1 MTLPNLNSEHSKL
14 LLKRPV
20 YVLQVIGAVVVFYVG
35 FGWVESYGEGIIG
48 YLANPIAL
56 LLCAV
61 FGVIGL
67 MTRSDVPAAIGAGVF
82 LVVGVVNLLG
92 MYAGSFGPFGIYSV
106 YQDGISFMFV
116 LLNLLL
122 GGILLF
128 GQITRPMAF
137 FESKKGAV
145 NISDLGTATPRPAA
159 PQTAQ
164 VLGASPVSS
173 GESSSASPQAIFSIQ
188 AFGAENR
195 LFTFAELQQLVISGV
210 VRPTT
215 LVLQTGVG
223 FGVPASSIPGLFS
236 DKNFT
241 TAILLSFFLGGIGV
255 DRFYLGYT
263 GLGILKLLTL
273 GGCGIWALVD
283 LILIAIRK
291 VPDSDGRPLA

>member
-1 MTLPNLNSEHSKL
+1 
-14 LLKRPV
+14 
-20 YVLQVIGAVVVFYVG
+20 
-35 FGWVESYGEGIIG
+35 
-48 YLANPIAL
+48 
-56 LLCAV
+56 
-61 FGVIGL
+61 
-67 MTRSDVPAAIGAGVF
+67 MTRSDIPAAIGAGVF
-82 LVVGVVNLLG
+82 LVMGVVSLLG
-92 MYAGSFGPFGIYSV
+92 MYGESFGPLGYLNIYRGRFS
-106 YQDGISFMFV
+106 YIYV
-116 LLNLLL
+116 LLNLVL

-128 GQITRPMAF
+128 GQIARPMAF
-137 FESKKGAV
+137 FESKKSAV
-145 NISDLGTATPRPAA
+145 NISDLGTATPSPAA
-159 PQTAQ
+159 PLTAQ
-164 VLGASPVSS
+164 VHGASTVSS
-173 GESSSASPQAIFSIQ
+173 GESSSASPQATFTIQ

-283 LILIAIRK
+283 LILIAMHK